1 MCITRDADTKRVRI
15 AVEAE
20 GDTLRDV
27 AIDLNKNDLDELL
40 RSIR

>member
-1 MCITRDADTKRVRI
+1 MCITRDADTKGVRI

-20 GDTLRDV
+20 DDTLRDIH
-27 AIDLNKNDLDELL
+27 IDLNKNDLDELL

>member
-1 MCITRDADTKRVRI
+1 MLIARDADTKGVRI

-20 GDTLRDV
+20 DDTLRDV
-27 AIDLNKNDLDELL
+27 VIDLNENDLHELL